1 MRFSDLDIQ
10 TATKEKR
17 QNWEDTLDEL
27 QQTDLKDLHQFIKDN
42 GIQLT
47 DLDKQMISGANDLNG
62 EEIARQLTAKMKGVY
77 SGFGKN
83 YEVERQLK
91 QHRNNQRLA
100 RAAD

>member
-17 QNWEDTLDEL
+17 QNWEDTLDKL
-27 QQTDLKDLHQFIKDN
+27 QQKDLKDLHQFIQDN
-42 GIQLT
+42 GVQLT
-47 DLDKQMISGANDLNG
+47 ELDKQMISGANDLNR

-83 YEVERQLK
+83 YEAERQLK

-100 RAAD
+100 G

>member
-17 QNWEDTLDEL
+17 QNWEDTLDGL
-27 QQTDLKDLHQFIKDN
+27 QQKELKDLRKFIQDN
-42 GIQLT
+42 GIQLSE
-47 DLDKQMISGANDLNG
+47 LDKQMIAGANDLNR
-62 EEIARQLTAKMKGVY
+62 EEIARQLTTKMKGVY

-91 QHRNNQRLA
+91 HHRNSQRLA
-100 RAAD
+100 RAED